1 MSGKSPSEAKY
12 GGVMRTLD
20 PRRVRPWLALV
31 TLTAVGAAAAAGYA
45 LTAPKHYRAT
55 AQLLVSP
62 VPADDTTF
70 TGIDVLR
77 DSGGRRTAAESAT
90 ALVRTP
96 LVADAV
102 RALLGLHRSR
112 DALLDSLDAHVVD
125 ASDVVAITVEDTS
138 ANGAAQVANAFA
150 DTLVAQR
157 TASFQS
163 EVSAAVRRY
172 SQVLATM
179 TTAEQQAPGGV
190 DLARRLAALRA
201 LQGQP
206 DPSLRHAGQATAPT
220 SSVWPDPWELTGIG
234 AGLGAAVGAAVLLAL
249 LAARRTNRRAPQE
262 YDRGMSEHALE
273 QLVDRLEAR
282 LIARE
287 SALVARERDVQVA
300 LDQLREAQSARGD
313 TPAPVDDTDL
323 RRREQELEERVAM
336 VTKRERELA
345 RRAAQL
351 AVRERELAKPEPE
364 AKAQA
369 AERPPPAARGE
380 GYNLVALERLV
391 ESRSEE
397 FPGRA
402 DEWST
407 YLFFLRE
414 HAAPDGSV
422 PSSFDRLIEDA
433 FAELL
438 PNR

>member
-1 MSGKSPSEAKY
+1 
-12 GGVMRTLD
+12 
-20 PRRVRPWLALV
+20 
-31 TLTAVGAAAAAGYA
+31 VGAVSQ
-45 LTAPKHYRAT
+45 
-55 AQLLVSP
+55 AQS
-62 VPADDTTF
+62 
-70 TGIDVLR
+70 
-77 DSGGRRTAAESAT
+77 
-90 ALVRTP
+90 